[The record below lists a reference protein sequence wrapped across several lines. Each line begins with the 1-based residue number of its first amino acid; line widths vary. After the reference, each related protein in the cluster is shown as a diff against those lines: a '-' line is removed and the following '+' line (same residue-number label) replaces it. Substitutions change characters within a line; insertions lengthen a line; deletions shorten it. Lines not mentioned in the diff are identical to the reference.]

1 MPGNNVHNIDFTASD
16 DEPSSSVD
24 DFPTTRH
31 VLTVQPEDA
40 SAELDGDNPVAVQVP
55 GDGEDSGPFSLHF
68 AAWETLPDFP
78 HTGTAEFGDLNN
90 AQGFM
95 TLNPVGP
102 GGPITVLC
110 GKTPPLPVYPGEGYG
125 QVILF
130 ECVFDGVPVNTY
142 EILAEVD
149 GLSDTT
155 IYYTGFDEG
164 VIVVYDPSLGFI
176 TGGGWL
182 YWPGTDD
189 PSLTE
194 CGPDGYAGD
203 KTNFGFSVKYNKGKK
218 MRPQGSILVIRHT
231 VDALCL
237 GAGNYKVKS
246 NALDGLAI
254 GDGEDADGDYGWA
267 SLSGKSTFR
276 LPNLEI
282 EGNHPFLLYV
292 EDHGEQGCNQ
302 DPTDEFWIE
311 VKDGDGNV
319 VLEIN
324 GPDSDPAGEDAAT
337 DGDDEPIECGN
348 IIVPHEVGGKGKP

>member
-1 MPGNNVHNIDFTASD
+1 
-16 DEPSSSVD
+16 
-24 DFPTTRH
+24 
-31 VLTVQPEDA
+31 
-40 SAELDGDNPVAVQVP
+40 
-55 GDGEDSGPFSLHF
+55 
-68 AAWETLPDFP
+68 
-78 HTGTAEFGDLNN
+78 
-90 AQGFM
+90 M